1 MKSFV
6 VVFLI
11 IVVTVIEILSA
22 YCSYGHEY
30 VIFVGLF
37 VVATGELL
45 RTALM
50 QRVDW
55 FYGEDRDL
63 TDFILNLIF
72 LLFFIYWFLDWSIFS
87 KCAFIEKFVTFR
99 GLILL

>member
-37 VVATGELL
+37 MVAAGELL
-45 RTALM
+45 RTSLM
-50 QRVDW
+50 QRVD
-55 FYGEDRDL
+55 
-63 TDFILNLIF
+63 
-72 LLFFIYWFLDWSIFS
+72 
-87 KCAFIEKFVTFR
+87 
-99 GLILL
+99 